1 MHKQNFRYK
10 LFINITVVVSIIII
24 LASMFY
30 YFSTITNLNKS
41 EHQGSK
47 MVLESVSS
55 QIDQLYNEL
64 DTALNSLIHN
74 PQLKT
79 TLQTLNST
87 DNKIPEIEQIH
98 MKQIIENN
106 LRSILFFPNI
116 SNVLLFNAKKD
127 YFYYSGNY
135 LKDNDYIK
143 KELKKNDYLYSF
155 KNNNSSIM
163 LPPHKNQWNP
173 SSSSIISIYKNF
185 SGNTITKNTIIEVQ
199 ASYKSLENICN
210 QETFKN
216 NKEIIIFDNNFNV
229 IYPFNKDISVIKK
242 NLIEDLEYN
251 LKNGNANYS
260 TSEYSYASTYSD
272 YTKFN
277 IVLLSNNAYI
287 KNQKF
292 QFIISTIIFV
302 SVILFTTLS
311 IIFFITKKLS
321 SPLQE
326 LIDYINKISLDKDT
340 KLCIKN
346 NNFDEFQ
353 VINESFNQM
362 VIKLKSSMALA
373 YESKI
378 SEVNAN
384 FTALQAQI
392 NPHFIY
398 NTLNAISA
406 ASEIY
411 GSEVTTKMCQELSFM
426 MRYVTSNNY
435 NVKLIDEINH
445 VTNYL
450 ELMKISNGDN
460 FNYKINIPIESYD
473 LIIPKLTIQ
482 PLVENCFKHAFKDS
496 LPPWHIELNCNVTKD
511 GFLISI
517 KDNGSGFKK
526 SSLDDFNKFIKE
538 YNLNEFNNIYKDLK
552 IGGLGLK
559 NIHSRLSIF
568 YKNNVEL
575 KIFNKDIGSEIII
588 KGMNEND

>member
-10 LFINITVVVSIIII
+10 LFVNITVVVSIIII
-24 LASMFY
+24 LTSMFY
-30 YFSTITNLNKS
+30 YFSTIANLNKS
-41 EHQGSK
+41 EQQGSK

-79 TLQTLNST
+79 TLQSLNSN

-127 YFYYSGNY
+127 YFYYSGHY

-143 KELKKNDYLYSF
+143 KELKKNDYLYSL
-155 KNNNSSIM
+155 KNNHASIM
-163 LPPHKNQWNP
+163 LPPHRNQWNP
-173 SSSSIISIYKNF
+173 SSSSVISIYKNF

-210 QETFKN
+210 HETFKN
-216 NKEIIIFDNNFNV
+216 NKEIVIFDNNFNV

-242 NLIEDLEYN
+242 NLIEDLKYN
-251 LKNGNANYS
+251 LEKGNANYS
-260 TSEYSYASTYSD
+260 TSDYSYASTYSD
-272 YTKFN
+272 YTKLN
-277 IVLLSNNAYI
+277 IVLLSNNAHI
-287 KNQKF
+287 KGQKF

-340 KLCIKN
+340 TLCIKN

-460 FNYKINIPIESYD
+460 FNYKINIPIEAYD

-517 KDNGSGFKK
+517 KDNGGGFKK

-538 YNLNEFNNIYKDLK
+538 YNLNESNNIYKDLK

-575 KIFNKDIGSEIII
+575 KIFNTDIGSEIII

>member
-10 LFINITVVVSIIII
+10 LFVNITVVVSIIII
-24 LASMFY
+24 LTSMFY
-30 YFSTITNLNKS
+30 YFSTIANLNKS
-41 EHQGSK
+41 EQQGSK

-79 TLQTLNST
+79 TLQSLNST

-127 YFYYSGNY
+127 YFYYSGHY

-143 KELKKNDYLYSF
+143 KELKKNDYLYSL
-155 KNNNSSIM
+155 KNNHSSIM
-163 LPPHKNQWNP
+163 LPPHRNQWNP
-173 SSSSIISIYKNF
+173 SSSSVISIYKNF

-210 QETFKN
+210 HETFKN
-216 NKEIIIFDNNFNV
+216 NKEIVIFDNNFNV

-242 NLIEDLEYN
+242 NLIEDLKYN
-251 LKNGNANYS
+251 LEKGNANYS
-260 TSEYSYASTYSD
+260 TSDYSYSSTYSD
-272 YTKFN
+272 YTKLN
-277 IVLLSNNAYI
+277 IVLLSNNAHI
-287 KNQKF
+287 KDQKF

-340 KLCIKN
+340 TLCIKN

-460 FNYKINIPIESYD
+460 FNYKINIPIEAYD

-496 LPPWHIELNCNVTKD
+496 LPPWHIELICNVTKD

-517 KDNGSGFKK
+517 KDNGGGFKK

-538 YNLNEFNNIYKDLK
+538 YNLNESNNIYKDLK

-575 KIFNKDIGSEIII
+575 KIFNTDIGSEIII